1 MAKRVTITDVARET
15 GVSIKTV
22 SNVLNNTG
30 SMRPETRS
38 VSRMPSNASDT
49 ALTCPPA
56 P

>member
-30 SMRPETRS
+30 SMRPEPRPRVQASWRRHVPAGTR
-38 VSRMPSNASDT
+38 
-49 ALTCPPA
+49 
-56 P
+56 